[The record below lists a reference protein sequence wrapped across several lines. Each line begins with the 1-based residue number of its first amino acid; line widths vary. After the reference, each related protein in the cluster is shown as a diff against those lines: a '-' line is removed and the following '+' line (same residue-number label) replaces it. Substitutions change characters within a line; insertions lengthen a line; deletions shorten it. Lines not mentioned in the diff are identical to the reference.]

1 MKSIRRAC
9 VSVRGRD
16 ASGRIIA
23 VMDVVSILI
32 AVAFVAL
39 MLLLIEGIDRI

>member
-1 MKSIRRAC
+1 VW
-9 VSVRGRD
+9 VSVRGRH
-16 ASGRIIA
+16 AGGYIMA
-23 VMDVVSILI
+23 VMDAVAILI

>member
-1 MKSIRRAC
+1 M
-9 VSVRGRD
+9 V
-16 ASGRIIA
+16 
-23 VMDVVSILI
+23 VMDAIAILI